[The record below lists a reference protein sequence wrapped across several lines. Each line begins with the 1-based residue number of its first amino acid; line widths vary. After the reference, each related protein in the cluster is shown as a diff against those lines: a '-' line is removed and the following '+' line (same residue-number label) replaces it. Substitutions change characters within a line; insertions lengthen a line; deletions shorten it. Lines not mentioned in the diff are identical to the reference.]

1 MERGVRQGYL
11 LAHYLFILAREVFNF
26 MMKEA
31 TIRVINQGDLSPG
44 GYKATYI
51 ISICGRHNNFSE
63 RRGREFVNYSSS
75 TKQFPFYKWIGYQL
89 GQIHGLLEQQ
99 ERETKI

>member
-1 MERGVRQGYL
+1 
-11 LAHYLFILAREVFNF
+11 

-31 TIRVINQGDLSPG
+31 TSRCDQGDLSHG

-51 ISICGRHNNFSE
+51 ISICGQHYNFSE
-63 RRGREFVNYSSS
+63 RRGREFVNYNSY

-89 GQIHGLLEQQ
+89 GQIHGLLEQHVS
-99 ERETKI
+99 EIRT